1 MLSEKRKLQPL
12 LDSNGDHEGDRV
24 TAVACLPVLE
34 TLASSGSQLLWHC
47 AVVGFAS
54 GHVEVISD
62 GAGGA
67 GQTLVR
73 RRFADSPV
81 RRIRAN
87 TIHLRRNQG
96 GNTIDF

>member
-1 MLSEKRKLQPL
+1 MLNEKRKLQPL
-12 LDSNGDHEGDRV
+12 LDVDSTGSDDRV

-73 RRFADSPV
+73 DVFISQVCAS
-81 RRIRAN
+81 
-87 TIHLRRNQG
+87 
-96 GNTIDF
+96 